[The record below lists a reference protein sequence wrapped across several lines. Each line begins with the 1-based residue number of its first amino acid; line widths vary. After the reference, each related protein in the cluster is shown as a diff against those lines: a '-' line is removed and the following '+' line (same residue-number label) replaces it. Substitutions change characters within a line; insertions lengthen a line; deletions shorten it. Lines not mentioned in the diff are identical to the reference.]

1 MDFIRARRNLERIIT
16 AQRINRL
23 KRKREDMPTWLGV
36 KRPYV
41 RTLRQFPHTVEK
53 REVEIQCG
61 LDEDG
66 GFQDVYVG
74 DTSTRRSNYCIP
86 STQEQRRN
94 PETVALPYNRVL
106 STSKNIQ
113 TNEEEIDYEIVFG
126 DYIIISDSQS
136 DM

>member
-1 MDFIRARRNLERIIT
+1 MDYNTARRNLQRIIT
-16 AQRINRL
+16 QQRINRL
-23 KRKREDMPTWLGV
+23 KRKREDMPEWLGV

-41 RTLRQFPHTVEK
+41 RRLRQFPHTVDK

-74 DTSTRRSNYCIP
+74 NVSNRRSQYCIP
-86 STQEQRRN
+86 STQEQRNN
-94 PETVALPYNRVL
+94 PDSVALPYNRVL
-106 STSKNIQ
+106 GTSKNIQ
-113 TNEEEIDYEIVFG
+113 TNEEQIDYEVKWG
-126 DYIIISDSQS
+126 DYVIVYDDS